1 MKIIDPNC
9 VRDIPWHKMQALV
22 DVMAMGLTNNE
33 SSVISKQF
41 SLNVMRLL
49 ELEGCVARNER
60 DEENRSGD
68 MVSIARLESLM
79 REGVIDPELF
89 NQVVKQDCLFVVKS
103 SNYTID

>member
-1 MKIIDPNC
+1 M
-9 VRDIPWHKMQALV
+9 PWPKMQALV

-49 ELEGCVARNER
+49 ELEGCVTRNNER
-60 DEENRSGD
+60 DEENHSGD
-68 MVSIARLESLM
+68 MVSIARLENLM

-103 SNYTID
+103 TNYTID